1 MDMKKEFQFSEH
13 KLDTTTK
20 HYFGKDELEGVKLH
34 EKLDD
39 SKVPESDYATR
50 KQQLAQSE
58 LDKFDVSRGFPESLK
73 PWNLPP
79 ENVGKGVVL
88 NHISHEDLPIDANG
102 KVADLA
108 PPRGMYRD
116 NHGNLHDLRELS
128 LDDELYNP
136 NQIADHP
143 AVTLLKGLGGDY
155 DGVSIPLRKPSR
167 AEKSVS
173 KYRNVMNGLIARAS
187 KK

>member
-1 MDMKKEFQFSEH
+1 MDMKKEFDFSEH
-13 KLDTTTK
+13 KPDTTTK
-20 HYFGKDELEGVKLH
+20 HYFGKEELDGVVLH
-34 EKLDD
+34 DKLDA

-50 KQQLAQSE
+50 KEQLAQSE
-58 LDKFDVSRGFPESLK
+58 LDKF
-73 PWNLPP
+73 
-79 ENVGKGVVL
+79 GKGVVL
-88 NHISHEDLPIDANG
+88 NHINHADLPVDANG

-116 NHGNLHDLRELS
+116 NHGNLRDLRELS

-136 NQIADHP
+136 HQIANHP
-143 AVTLLKGLGGDY
+143 AVQLIKGLDADY
-155 DGVSIPLRKPSR
+155 DGISIPMRKPSR

-173 KYRNVMNGLIARAS
+173 NYRNVMNGLIARAS

>member
-1 MDMKKEFQFSEH
+1 MDMKKEYQFSED
-13 KLDTTTK
+13 KPDTTTK

-34 EKLDD
+34 EKLDV

-50 KQQLAQSE
+50 KAQLAQSE

-88 NHISHEDLPIDANG
+88 NHINHEDLPVDANG
-102 KVADLA
+102 KVADIA
-108 PPRGMYRD
+108 PPRGFYRD
-116 NHGNLHDLRELS
+116 KDGNFRDLRELHMR
-128 LDDELYNP
+128 ELVLGGDFVDGESVKV
-136 NQIADHP
+136 I
-143 AVTLLKGLGGDY
+143 KGPGGDY
-155 DGVSIPLRKPSR
+155 DGISIPLRKPSR

>member
-1 MDMKKEFQFSEH
+1 MDMKKEFDFKNH
-13 KLDTTTK
+13 KPDTTTK
-20 HYFGKDELEGVKLH
+20 HYFGKEELDGVVIH
-34 EKLDD
+34 DKLDD

-50 KQQLAQSE
+50 KQQLAQTE
-58 LDKFDVSRGFPESLK
+58 LDKFDVSRGLPESLK

-88 NHISHEDLPIDANG
+88 KHILHEDLPVDANG

-116 NHGNLHDLRELS
+116 EDGNFRDLKELRKR
-128 LDDELYNP
+128 D
-136 NQIADHP
+136 
-143 AVTLLKGLGGDY
+143 LLLGGDFEDGEVVKIIKGLGADY
-155 DGVSIPLRKPSR
+155 DGISLPLHKPSR